1 VERSATISADADRLL
16 QLFSNLLANALHHGS
31 AGTPV
36 AVGVATLGQ
45 GSAREVVVTVR
56 NHGVIAAE
64 LLPTLFDPFRGR
76 ENAGSKAR
84 GLGLG
89 LFISKQIADA
99 HGARIEV
106 QSSPERGEITFAV
119 HIPC

>member
-1 VERSATISADADRLL
+1 VAVAI
-16 QLFSNLLANALHHGS
+16 
-31 AGTPV
+31 V
-36 AVGVATLGQ
+36 AVGHGN
-45 GSAREVVVTVR
+45 AREVVVTVR
-56 NHGVIAAE
+56 NQGAIPAA

-76 ENAGSKAR
+76 ESPPGKAR

-106 QSSPERGEITFAV
+106 ESSAERGETSFAV
-119 HIPC
+119 HIPYLASGAR